1 MRAGASRSSYAGSMF
16 SPRSKG
22 PHIRH
27 GMINARAETLT
38 TEPAYRNDRPEMLD
52 PFGL

>member
-1 MRAGASRSSYAGSMF
+1 
-16 SPRSKG
+16 
-22 PHIRH
+22 
-27 GMINARAETLT
+27 MINARAETLT